1 MSISTATVNPV
12 NMELT
17 PMRVT
22 YNGVDLGGTLS
33 NVAVHVKYSKSAIK
47 ADQFGSTTLDQRV
60 SGQEMTV
67 TCDLA
72 EINLKDNW
80 KVVFPHSHLISSG
93 GNKQE
98 YFDMQIG
105 DGDLS
110 NAKVLV
116 LHPLSR
122 SNADLAGDFKFFL
135 ATASAT
141 SDVTYSPTGQAK
153 LKVVFHIYP
162 DTGTIPARWMVY
174 GDPAIGVVAAT
185 ATQAYAG
192 TGNGVLSA
200 LTAYSG
206 FTKTES
212 ITVTCVGAA
221 ANGGKFF
228 VTGSVSGAL
237 GLVTLPGTPGG
248 SVGFTTPGSQV
259 SFTLADGGVDFIV
272 GDVFTLTA
280 TAANYA

>member
-1 MSISTATVNPV
+1 MSISTATVTPT

-22 YNGVDLGGTLS
+22 FNGVDLGGTLS
-33 NVAVHVKYSKSAIK
+33 NVAVHIKYSKAAIH
-47 ADQFGSTTLDQRV
+47 ADQFGTTILDQRI

-72 EINLKDNW
+72 EVNLKSNW
-80 KVVFPHSHLISSG
+80 KAVFASSHLITSG
-93 GNKQE
+93 GNTQE

-105 DGDLS
+105 DTDLS
-110 NAKVLV
+110 HANILI
-116 LHPLSR
+116 LHPLSK
-122 SNADLAGDFKFFL
+122 SNADLSGDFKFYL
-135 ATASAT
+135 ATATAS

-153 LKVVFHIYP
+153 LKVVFHIFP
-162 DTGTIPARWMVY
+162 DTGTVPARWMVY
-174 GDPAIGVVAAT
+174 GDPSIGVVAAT
-185 ATQAYAG
+185 CTQAYAG
-192 TGNGVLSA
+192 TGNGLMSS

-206 FTKTES
+206 YTRTET
-212 ITVTCVGAA
+212 ITVTCVTAI
-221 ANGGKFF
+221 ANSGKFF

-237 GLVTLPGTPGG
+237 GLAT
-248 SVGFTTPGSQV
+248 VGLSFTCPGSQV
-259 SFTLADGGVDFIV
+259 SFTIADGSTDFVV